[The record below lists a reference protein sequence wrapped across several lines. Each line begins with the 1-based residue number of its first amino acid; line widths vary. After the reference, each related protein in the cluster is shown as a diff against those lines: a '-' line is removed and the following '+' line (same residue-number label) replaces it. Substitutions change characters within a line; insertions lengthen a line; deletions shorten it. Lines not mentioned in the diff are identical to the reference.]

1 MLKSYRIYWFNNN
14 KEIRIKKRINGN
26 NTKNQDIPVIGIK
39 TIKNLHKSKIFKIA
53 IEANNC
59 ILADKYLDIKKVI
72 EDLKMPLI
80 SVNYSS

>member
-1 MLKSYRIYWFNNN
+1 MSK
-14 KEIRIKKRINGN
+14 
-26 NTKNQDIPVIGIK
+26 THQDKNQDIPVIGIK

-72 EDLKMPLI
+72 EDLKMSLI